1 MIQEL
6 LKQLQQFL
14 STSAGMWTLTGL
26 VSFVVLAIAY
36 HRIRQIPGLTVENIE
51 DDTWFVNRDDNHR
64 LAIVVS
70 LHLTNRSGMPIRLRN
85 CKLSGYSP
93 KEPPPELFLEGHDKT
108 IPLEYPKHER
118 FSASEY
124 IINPYTE
131 QRFWVFYQSKL
142 VTMTNM
148 IRTPIILKDANRKR
162 KSIQLAIP
170 RNMQQIM
177 LYREAAMRW

>member
-1 MIQEL
+1 MIQQWYRDEEE
-6 LKQLQQFL
+6 
-14 STSAGMWTLTGL
+14 
-26 VSFVVLAIAY
+26 
-36 HRIRQIPGLTVENIE
+36 ENE
-51 DDTWFVNRDDNHR
+51 Q
-64 LAIVVS
+64 
-70 LHLTNRSGMPIRLRN
+70 
-85 CKLSGYSP
+85 
-93 KEPPPELFLEGHDKT
+93 
-108 IPLEYPKHER
+108 

-131 QRFWVFYQSKL
+131 QRFWVYYQSKL

>member
-1 MIQEL
+1 MVQEL
-6 LKQLQQFL
+6 LKQLMQFL

-26 VSFVVLAIAY
+26 VSFVVIAIAY

-51 DDTWFVNRDDNHR
+51 DDTWFINRDDNHR

-93 KEPPPELFLEGHDKT
+93 KEPPSDLFLEGHDKT

-118 FSASEY
+118 FSDSEH

-148 IRTPIILKDANRKR
+148 IRTPIILKDVNRKR

-177 LYREAAMRW
+177 LYREASMRW